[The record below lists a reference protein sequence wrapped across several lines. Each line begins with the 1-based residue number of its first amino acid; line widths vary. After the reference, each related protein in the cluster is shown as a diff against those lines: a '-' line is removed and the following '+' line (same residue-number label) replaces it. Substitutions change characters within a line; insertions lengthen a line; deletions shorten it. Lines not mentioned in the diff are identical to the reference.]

1 MDPAT
6 IVALAAVGITVI
18 GALIGVLI
26 KVFVAL
32 QKNTDATGGLRE
44 WLDKQG
50 NRIDDIACEVGD
62 HGERIVV
69 LETMHGLRGK
79 VPEGEKG

>member
-6 IVALAAVGITVI
+6 VVALAAVGVTVI

-50 NRIDDIACEVGD
+50 NRIDDIACEVDD

-79 VPEGEKG
+79 PAIDREE

>member
-6 IVALAAVGITVI
+6 IVALVAVCVTVV

-32 QKNTDATGGLRE
+32 QKNTDATKGLRE
-44 WLDKQG
+44 WLDTQG
-50 NRIDDIACEVGD
+50 QRLDDIGSEVDD

-79 VPEGEKG
+79 PSQEARI